1 MPTCQKKD
9 QLCRCIDW
17 PDEDFDVE
25 IDHFIRNFE
34 FLHVELE
41 YASLDAR
48 EPVRVCRIGR
58 CRVCGGRMCDGT
70 TLPPEKTVREL
81 MPTICLLA
89 GLAFQQF
96 GYPLPAGTSS
106 FREVFPTLFHEEDQ
120 AFAKQWLSEPEG
132 WHLMELCCGDGEM
145 KKKKIT
151 FSEPNCRFG
160 CPHFKSVGSVLNETC
175 YCMKKGKKG
184 RRLGKKDLKRRPP
197 EWCPRRLKTPVCRI
211 YGFKDEMHEALELD
225 NRLNFEPDKH
235 DWYFPSSHH
244 YQLQSEFPLGMTA
257 EQFYNALQE
266 EPVESVLNGTPL
278 KNGELIEID
287 DGLASHFFYCYSQS
301 TVLPAK
307 VFGLEHEG
315 GAHHA

>member
-106 FREVFPTLFHEEDQ
+106 FREVFPTL
-120 AFAKQWLSEPEG
+120 ASYGAVLRRRKRG
-132 WHLMELCCGDGEM
+132 YGEM

>member
-120 AFAKQWLSEPEG
+120 ARRLASYGAVLRRRKRG
-132 WHLMELCCGDGEM
+132 YGEM